1 MDFLIECI
9 KQGKTQEDIAK
20 ELGLI
25 ATTSINYYI
34 KNRGYTW
41 AKLKEEVT
49 GHKHYSI
56 DDLGGLDFLIKCIKE
71 GKTQKEITTEFGLG
85 VNSIRNYLK
94 KCGHSWTQLKKEV
107 NSE

>member
-49 GHKHYSI
+49 GDKHYSI
-56 DDLGGLDFLIKCIKE
+56 DDLGGLDFLIECIKE
-71 GKTQKEITTEFGLG
+71 GKTQKDIIKELGLNNNG
-85 VNSIRNYLK
+85 SIEHYLK
-94 KCGHSWTQLKKEV
+94 KRVILGK
-107 NSE
+107 N